1 MGLRINTNVTAIT
14 AQRNLTLADARLFK
28 SVQRLSSGLRI
39 NTAGDD
45 PAGLA
50 ISEQLRAQIAGLNAA
65 IVNSERAVNLVQTIE
80 GSLNEVNSLLISM
93 RELALD
99 AANSGINNATSLA
112 ADQAELSNALQTI
125 TRISDTAQFSIQTL
139 LDGTFENVVSLTSL
153 NTIGLTNLAE
163 STLRTGTYT
172 INVSN
177 ITQAG
182 ATITS
187 DPFDLLDNVALAG
200 TGADGDPDGLA
211 GGSHSLVVTEATGA
225 YATSSTS
232 AVLDGNS
239 TLTATTITLAS
250 ASGTSTVVFEGDE
263 ANTVANIVAEI
274 NAEARDL
281 VNNDQF
287 IAVNNGDG
295 TYSIAIDSN
304 NTAVGAAQTITIT
317 FADAATAQ
325 EYGFAAATVTAANGQ
340 NVGVQL
346 DDGDILRLASG
357 TTEFVVSDASGASLT
372 LTFEV
377 AFTTQNLIDG
387 ETLNV
392 EVTPATFDV
401 QLGAGP
407 KMAVTSGE
415 TKTLSA
421 GQDSQGNA
429 IGTLDISFGFFNVP
443 ATDSSATI
451 SVVDNSIQFQVG
463 PNPNQVVR
471 ISAQDISADKLA
483 RGIVNKSN
491 FTSLEDLDITTVQGA
506 NDAVLLID
514 QGTDEISRLRARL
527 GAFQKN
533 TLETNLRSLRIAEE
547 NLSASEST
555 IRDVDISSEVSEFTR
570 NQILLSAGVSV
581 LAQANAIP
589 QTVLQLLG

>member
-1 MGLRINTNVTAIT
+1 MGLRVNTNVTAIT
-14 AQRNLTLADARLFK
+14 AQRNLTLADSRLFR

-80 GSLNEVNSLLISM
+80 GALNEVNSLLISM

-112 ADQAELSNALQTI
+112 ADQAEIANALETI
-125 TRISDTAQFSIQTL
+125 TRISDTATFSIQPL
-139 LDGTFENVVSLTSL
+139 LDGTFENEVSLAGL
-153 NTIGLTNLAE
+153 NTIGLTNLAN
-163 STLRTGTYT
+163 STLREGAYS

-177 ITQAG
+177 ITQAS
-182 ATITS
+182 AVITS

-200 TGADGDPDGLA
+200 VGADGDPVGLDDGP
-211 GGSHSLVVTEATGA
+211 HQVVVSEATGA
-225 YATSSTS
+225 NVTSST
-232 AVLDGNS
+232 AALLDGAT
-239 TLTATTITLAS
+239 TLSATTITISS
-250 ASGTSTVVFEGDE
+250 AAGVDTVTFEGDE
-263 ANTVANIVAEI
+263 TNTVANIIAEI
-274 NAEARDL
+274 NAEVTAG
-281 VNNDQF
+281 QF
-287 IAVNNGDG
+287 IAVDNGDG
-295 TYSIAIDSN
+295 TYSIAIDN
-304 NTAVGAAQTITIT
+304 NSTAVGAAQTLTVA

-325 EYGFAAATVTAANGQ
+325 SFGFATASVTAANGE

-346 DDGDILRLASG
+346 DDGAMLRLATG
-357 TTEFVVSDASGASLT
+357 TTEFIVNDSKGGSLT

-377 AFTTQNLIDG
+377 ALVTQNLIEG
-387 ETLNV
+387 ATLDV
-392 EVTPATFDV
+392 DVTPASFDV

-407 KMAVTSGE
+407 KVRFNSGE
-415 TKTLSA
+415 TQTVSA
-421 GQDSQGNA
+421 GTDEDGTPV
-429 IGTLDISFGFFNVP
+429 GTLDISFGFFNVP
-443 ATDSSATI
+443 AADSAVTI
-451 SVVDNSIQFQVG
+451 NIVDNSIQFQVG
-463 PNPNQVVR
+463 PNPNQTVN
-471 ISAQDISADKLA
+471 ISAQDVSADKLA
-483 RGIVNKSN
+483 RGLITDSG
-491 FTSLEDLDITTVQGA
+491 FRSLEEIDVTTVQGA
-506 NDAVLLID
+506 NDSILLID
-514 QGTDEISRLRARL
+514 KAIDEITRLRAKL
-527 GAFQKN
+527 GAFQQN

-555 IRDVDISSEVSEFTR
+555 IRDVDISAEITEFTK

>member
-14 AQRNLTLADARLFK
+14 AQRNLTLADARLFR

-80 GSLNEVNSLLISM
+80 GGLNEVNSLLISM

-112 ADQAELSNALQTI
+112 ADQAELANALQTI
-125 TRISDTAQFSIQTL
+125 TRIADTAQFSIQTL

-163 STLRTGTYT
+163 STLRSGTYT

-177 ITQAG
+177 IAQAS
-182 ATITS
+182 AAITS
-187 DPFDLLDNVALAG
+187 DPFDLLDNVELAG

-211 GGSHSLVVTEATGA
+211 GGSHTVVVTEATGA
-225 YATSSTS
+225 FTTSSTS
-232 AVLDGNS
+232 AVLDGSS

-250 ASGTSTVVFEGDE
+250 AAGTSTVVFEGDE

-281 VNNDQF
+281 VNNDDF

-295 TYSIAIDSN
+295 TYSVAIDSN
-304 NTAVGAAQTITIT
+304 NTAVGAGQTITIT
-317 FADAATAQ
+317 FASALIAQ
-325 EYGFAAATVTAANGQ
+325 EYGFAAASVTAANGQ

-346 DDGDILRLASG
+346 DDGALLRLASG
-357 TTEFVVSDASGASLT
+357 TTEFVVSDANGGSLT

-377 AFTTQNLIDG
+377 AFATQNLIEG
-387 ETLNV
+387 ATLNV
-392 EVTPATFDV
+392 DVTSATFDV
-401 QLGAGP
+401 QLGPGP
-407 KMAVTSGE
+407 KVEVTSGE
-415 TKTLSA
+415 TTTLSA
-421 GQDSQGNA
+421 GEDTQGNP
-429 IGTLDISFGFFNVP
+429 IGTLSIGFGFFNVP

-483 RGIVNKSN
+483 LGVLNKSN
-491 FTSLEDLDITTVQGA
+491 FTSLEELDITTVQGA

-514 QGTDEISRLRARL
+514 HATDEISRLRAKL

-555 IRDVDISSEVSEFTR
+555 IRDVDISAEISEFTR